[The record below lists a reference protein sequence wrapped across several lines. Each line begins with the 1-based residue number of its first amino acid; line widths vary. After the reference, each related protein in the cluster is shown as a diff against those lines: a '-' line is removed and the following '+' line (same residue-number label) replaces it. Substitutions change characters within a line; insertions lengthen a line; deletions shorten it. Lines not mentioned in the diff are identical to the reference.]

1 MMTLALKLCGT
12 KNIIFQK
19 RSGEV
24 VENKWKGYMDS
35 QKRTGNEP
43 ESEAEKLLK
52 TLEG

>member
-1 MMTLALKLCGT
+1 MVLELKLCGT

-19 RSGEV
+19 RTGEV
-24 VENKWKGYMDS
+24 VENTGKGYIDS
-35 QKRTGNEP
+35 RKRTGNEP